1 MVTPCLVHRA
11 NPTDTVGALSSCDS
25 CRKGELGIGDVV
37 MEPLNIVWGE
47 SMARVNNIMD
57 NNLQPLTPAEGKW

>member
-11 NPTDTVGALSSCDS
+11 NPTDTVGGLSSSDS

-37 MEPLNIVWGE
+37 MEPLNNVWGE

-57 NNLQPLTPAEGKW
+57 NNLQPLPSEQGE